1 MVDCREQFQEKC
13 AAVFRPKLRNAGFDR
28 FLEVE
33 HVIAGYGYTLGK
45 SVALALLD
53 DGFAGEGTE
62 LSVHIVG
69 VERLARGPR
78 LTTPKARRCGN
89 EDEPP

>member
-1 MVDCREQFQEKC
+1 M
-13 AAVFRPKLRNAGFDR
+13 
-28 FLEVE
+28 
-33 HVIAGYGYTLGK
+33 
-45 SVALALLD
+45 LD

>member
-1 MVDCREQFQEKC
+1 MRCYRV
-13 AAVFRPKLRNAGFDR
+13 A
-28 FLEVE
+28 
-33 HVIAGYGYTLGK
+33 K

-69 VERLARGPR
+69 VERPARVIAASPCDAEA
-78 LTTPKARRCGN
+78 KAMRQ
-89 EDEPP
+89 

>member
-1 MVDCREQFQEKC
+1 MNATVDCREQFQEKC

-33 HVIAGYGYTLGK
+33 YVIAGYGYTLGK

-53 DGFAGEGTE
+53 DGFAGEGTQ

-69 VERLARGPR
+69 GRTARAWASPYDPEG
-78 LTTPKARRCGN
+78 KARQ
-89 EDEPP
+89 